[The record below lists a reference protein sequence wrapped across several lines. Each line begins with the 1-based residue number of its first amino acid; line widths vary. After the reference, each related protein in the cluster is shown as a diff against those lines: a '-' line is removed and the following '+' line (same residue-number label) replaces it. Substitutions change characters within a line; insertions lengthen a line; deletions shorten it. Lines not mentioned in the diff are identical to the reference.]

1 MPDTLRP
8 NTPIASDPN
17 SEGASFAETAMKLG
31 GKSDEEA
38 RRMGAVDKAD
48 DQVEELFA
56 ARFQTVNSPIHRAV
70 WDRELPIDLFT
81 SQPPATP
88 PEVEQVMQRSLDAA
102 RKHREAGTL
111 LDENK
116 KITPRVMEDL

>member
-1 MPDTLRP
+1 MSAQLRP
-8 NTPIASDPN
+8 ASSSAVEDLPAP
-17 SEGASFAETAMKLG
+17 ETSFAETAMKLG

-70 WDRELPIDLFT
+70 WDREFPIDVFQ
-81 SQPPATP
+81 SQPPSTP
-88 PEVEQVMQRSLDAA
+88 PDVEQVMKRSLDVV
-102 RKHREAGTL
+102 RGHVERRTL
-111 LDENK
+111 LDA
-116 KITPRVMEDL
+116 